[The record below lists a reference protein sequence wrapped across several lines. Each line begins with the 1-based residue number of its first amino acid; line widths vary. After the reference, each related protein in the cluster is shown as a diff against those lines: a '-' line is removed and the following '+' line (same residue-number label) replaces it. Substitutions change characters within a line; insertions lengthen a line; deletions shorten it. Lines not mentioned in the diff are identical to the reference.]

1 MFDVEFIAQYLQRR
15 DAATHPDVLDT
26 NTIQALEK
34 LTAADRLDQAQADHL
49 IAAARLYHNLQAVTR
64 LGLSERFDEDTLP
77 DGLRQV
83 LVKAGGA
90 VDFAALNT
98 KLLDAQ
104 GRTRALFDALIER
117 PAAAHARLH
126 PNEDESTRHGEDT

>member
-1 MFDVEFIAQYLQRR
+1 MDRTR
-15 DAATHPDVLDT
+15 
-26 NTIQALEK
+26 
-34 LTAADRLDQAQADHL
+34 ADGL
-49 IAAARLYHNLQAVTR
+49 IAAAGLYHDLQAVTR

-98 KLLDAQ
+98 KLVDAQ
-104 GRTRALFDALIER
+104 GRVRALFDTLIEQ

-126 PNEDESTRHGEDT
+126 PNEDESKRHGENT